1 MAGSYSDMGLQ
12 PPHRGP
18 MNLGE
23 EAPHFTV
30 RSPIGEGGVCPGEHG
45 EVEHLLLQV
54 MQVFVFLEDRNAI
67 E

>member
-1 MAGSYSDMGLQ
+1 
-12 PPHRGP
+12 

-30 RSPIGEGGVCPGEHG
+30 RSPIGEGGVCPGEHR
-45 EVEHLLLQV
+45 EVEHLLLQLI
-54 MQVFVFLEDRNAI
+54 QVFVFLEDRNAI